1 MPAKIVNTEPPKS
14 TKWMWAT
21 TKYVSETWMSSGI
34 MPSITPEMP
43 PITNVTMNPSAN
55 SIDVFS
61 RWSFESNNVPSQ
73 EKILIPVGTA
83 ISSVVIIIG
92 TRSHAN
98 IPETNMWCAQT
109 ANASTTMPSSA
120 SAINR

>member
-1 MPAKIVNTEPPKS
+1 
-14 TKWMWAT
+14 
-21 TKYVSETWMSSGI
+21 
-34 MPSITPEMP
+34 MP

-61 RWSFESNNVPSQ
+61 RCSFESNRVASQ

-92 TRSHAN
+92 TRSQLN
-98 IPETNMWCAQT
+98 MPETNMWCAQT
-109 ANASTTMPSSA
+109 VKESTTIPSSA

>member
-1 MPAKIVNTEPPKS
+1 
-14 TKWMWAT
+14 
-21 TKYVSETWMSSGI
+21 
-34 MPSITPEMP
+34 MP

-55 SIDVFS
+55 SIDVDS
-61 RWSFESNNVPSQ
+61 MCNFESNSVPSQ

-92 TRSHAN
+92 TRSQLNMPA
-98 IPETNMWCAQT
+98 TNMWCAQT

-120 SAINR
+120 IAINR